1 MWCFSEW
8 SAYHWFISGYPSRVG
23 DQVNIP
29 LPVPVKIELKIGDD
43 GVRALTDFAER
54 TGSAVAGYCASALD
68 MIIPQRR
75 RWAFN
80 NYARLVDHYDEENHK
95 RKEAGKRP
103 IAPRFAHPA
112 FQVIGDEDD
121 SDMLALW
128 ARLLASLQ
136 DGASGIKENRAFIG
150 MLQQMEPI
158 DAKVLKWLCDAQRD
172 SEDRPYVQIMADDA
186 GQVLGIDRGD
196 LLLSMHNLSRIGGVN
211 TVGLID
217 MSQILAVTAPAH
229 KGYLAGPPILIFDTM
244 YFRLTTLGI
253 CLIDSCRSAD
263 DPATNSTEFK
273 FE

>member
-121 SDMLALW
+121 TRVSISSHNIRPFLGRVLDTGCYQNPSSTHCIKNRCFRDIAILW
-128 ARLLASLQ
+128 
-136 DGASGIKENRAFIG
+136 I
-150 MLQQMEPI
+150 EP
-158 DAKVLKWLCDAQRD
+158 DC
-172 SEDRPYVQIMADDA
+172 
-186 GQVLGIDRGD
+186 
-196 LLLSMHNLSRIGGVN
+196 
-211 TVGLID
+211 
-217 MSQILAVTAPAH
+217 
-229 KGYLAGPPILIFDTM
+229 
-244 YFRLTTLGI
+244 
-253 CLIDSCRSAD
+253 C
-263 DPATNSTEFK
+263 
-273 FE
+273 